1 TPVDGFRPRMQMY
14 LWSAPAFKNLVTV
27 NNSSVVGSYIAT
39 NPATGIGNNIPGAT
53 QVAVTANLAIVDDG
67 TVLPT
72 EGCNALINGASVNG
86 KIALIRRGSCNFT
99 AKIQNAQNAGAVG
112 VIMVNHN
119 NPTNDPNYA
128 PYINMSGSTT
138 PQLTIPSVF
147 VNYQDGEALIAA
159 MLNGETVNATLQD
172 YPVYQLDG
180 SFDNEIIAHEYGHG
194 ISNRLTG
201 GAGQAN
207 CLQNGEQMGE
217 GWSDF
222 FAYMLTM
229 KVGDSGDQGVGIATY
244 ASGEP
249 TTGIGIRPAK
259 YNVDFAENDYTYGA
273 TNDDTIVGTINV
285 QPVGWN

>member
-1 TPVDGFRPRMQMY
+1 
-14 LWSAPAFKNLVTV
+14 
-27 NNSSVVGSYIAT
+27 
-39 NPATGIGNNIPGAT
+39 
-53 QVAVTANLAIVDDG
+53 
-67 TVLPT
+67 
-72 EGCNALINGASVNG
+72 
-86 KIALIRRGSCNFT
+86 
-99 AKIQNAQNAGAVG
+99 
-112 VIMVNHN
+112 
-119 NPTNDPNYA
+119 
-128 PYINMSGSTT
+128 
-138 PQLTIPSVF
+138 
-147 VNYQDGEALIAA
+147 QDGEALIAA

-273 TNDDTIVGTINV
+273 TNDDTIVGTING
-285 QPVGWN
+285 QPVGWNEIPHNIGFVWATMLWDLTWAYIDKYGFDPDVVNGTGGNNRVMQVVMDGLKLQPCSPGFVQGR